1 MFSFSLKFLVATYLI
16 HENCFSKFVQVYPQM
31 VGLAQARAV
40 LPLDR
45 EQGIPMFV
53 NAKQYHAILRRR
65 QTRAKLEA
73 QNKVARTRKVLT
85 TDTEPDTFSIPNS
98 QSY

>member
-1 MFSFSLKFLVATYLI
+1 MLWVFVTYLNN
-16 HENCFSKFVQVYPQM
+16 ENCFLKSVQVYPQM

-73 QNKVARTRKVLT
+73 QNKVARTRKVLM
-85 TDTEPDTFSIPNS
+85 ESLIPSVFQTLSPINQFIS
-98 QSY
+98 